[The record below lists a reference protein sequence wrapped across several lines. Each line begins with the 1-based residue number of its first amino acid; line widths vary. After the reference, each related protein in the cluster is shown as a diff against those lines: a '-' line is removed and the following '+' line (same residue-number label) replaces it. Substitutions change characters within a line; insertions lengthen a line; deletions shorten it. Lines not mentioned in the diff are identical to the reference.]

1 MDEKQQARKPTF
13 YLAHPFETREKTR
26 QWELEIEAKYNIN
39 LLNPFYDLNRKD
51 VDDIDNNK
59 KGRYDIE
66 SPQELVERDLCAIYG
81 TSGVVAVIDGSI
93 SYGTIMEIYQ
103 SFRAGLPVHIICTNG
118 HENHPWLR
126 YCAKE
131 IFTSFEAFEK
141 SLENEKETSH

>member
-1 MDEKQQARKPTF
+1 MDEKQQTRRTKF
-13 YLAHPFETREKTR
+13 YLAHPFETRERTR
-26 QWELEIEAKYNIN
+26 QWELEIEAKYDIN
-39 LLNPFYDLNRKD
+39 FVNPFYDLNRKD

-81 TSGVVAVIDGSI
+81 T
-93 SYGTIMEIYQ
+93 IMEIYQ
-103 SFRAGLPVHIICTNG
+103 SFRAGLPVYIICTNG

-131 IFTSFEAFEK
+131 IFTSFEAFELCLIEL
-141 SLENEKETSH
+141 LEAVLWKRLQSFR